1 MKIKDRKREWRNT
14 LWSAG
19 IGILFAYIV
28 ARGLS
33 AYLTYNL

>member
-1 MKIKDRKREWRNT
+1 MNRYKKEWNRT
-14 LWSAG
+14 VWSAG

-28 ARGLS
+28 ARGLA